1 MELYNEMKNNFFI
14 MVGPNVIESEEHC
27 LMMAKEIKKIMSEY
41 NTKWIFKL

>member
-27 LMMAKEIKKIMSEY
+27 LMMYYLKICRLLIM
-41 NTKWIFKL
+41 ILIMLH